1 MKARHWC
8 SVSFT
13 KSSRFCLSWPTPSR
27 HHWNYK
33 HTNVLCTH
41 RHIYTH
47 WLVWQTFY
55 WLSHLSSPQ
64 AMSNFHVGMTST
76 MPRSPV
82 YHCSCL
88 LRAMRW
94 IHVFKTITKNDYQS
108 IHIFLQR
115 GLSVMVQCLRTPLTR
130 TLSSSWHFDFL
141 QTGLRGSWVGLYTLV
156 HPDHEW
162 VTLWS
167 PR

>member
-1 MKARHWC
+1 MANTLPPSLELQTHK
-8 SVSFT
+8 
-13 KSSRFCLSWPTPSR
+13 RFV
-27 HHWNYK
+27 
-33 HTNVLCTH
+33 HTQA
-41 RHIYTH
+41 HIYTLACVANILLTEPSLQPSGH
-47 WLVWQTFY
+47 VKFPCWHD
-55 WLSHLSSPQ
+55 LSVCDLSLAHLP
-64 AMSNFHVGMTST
+64 ST

-141 QTGLRGSWVGLYTLV
+141 QTGLRGS
-156 HPDHEW
+156 
-162 VTLWS
+162 
-167 PR
+167 